1 MALSIFDILRE
12 AEGDEQQDAGGNAPA
27 DPNAPA
33 EAPAEGGEDQA
44 GGEDED
50 NFDIDANLDDPDE
63 GGEGGDEDAPAADG
77 GDDFGDTGGGGG
89 AEEPEDEPN
98 EDNTD
103 IFASLTAEEQQMK
116 IMELKNQFNSLYVSC
131 DDLLEK
137 LNAIS
142 VDEDSNDFINRMST
156 SLFDLRTYIADYLIY
171 SFSQKSF
178 VENDI
183 MFNRFLAIINSM
195 SIALGKFQN
204 RVEAERGENER
215 SKQDDK

>member
-33 EAPAEGGEDQA
+33 ETPAEGGDDQA

-50 NFDIDANLDDPDE
+50 NFDIDANLDEPDE
-63 GGEGGDEDAPAADG
+63 GTEGGDEDVPTDDG

-89 AEEPEDEPN
+89 AEETDEEPN

-103 IFASLTAEEQQMK
+103 IFSSLTAEEQQMK
-116 IMELKNQFNSLYVSC
+116 IMELKNQFNALYSSC

-137 LNAIS
+137 LNSIS
-142 VDEDSNDFINRMST
+142 VDEDSDNFISRMSS

-171 SFSQKSF
+171 TFSQKSF

-183 MFNRFLAIINSM
+183 MFNRFLAIVNSM
-195 SIALGKFQN
+195 SIALEKFQK
-204 RVEAERGENER
+204 RIEAERGENNKKADNE
-215 SKQDDK
+215 

>member
-27 DPNAPA
+27 DPNTPA
-33 EAPAEGGEDQA
+33 ETPVEGGEDQA

-63 GGEGGDEDAPAADG
+63 GTEGGDEDAPADDG
-77 GDDFGDTGGGGG
+77 GDDFGDTGEGGG
-89 AEEPEDEPN
+89 AEETDEEPN

-103 IFASLTAEEQQMK
+103 IFSSLTAEEQQMK
-116 IMELKNQFNSLYVSC
+116 IMELKNQFNALYSSC

-137 LNAIS
+137 LNSIS
-142 VDEDSNDFINRMST
+142 VDEDSNNFISRMSS

-171 SFSQKSF
+171 TFSQKSF

-183 MFNRFLAIINSM
+183 MFNRFLAIVNSM
-195 SIALGKFQN
+195 SIALEKFQK
-204 RVEAERGENER
+204 RIEAERGENGKKTDNE
-215 SKQDDK
+215 

>member
-12 AEGDEQQDAGGNAPA
+12 AEGDEQQDAGGNVPA
-27 DPNAPA
+27 DPNTSA

-50 NFDIDANLDDPDE
+50 NFDIDANLDEPDE
-63 GGEGGDEDAPAADG
+63 GEEGGDEDAPAADD
-77 GDDFGDTGGGGG
+77 GDDFGDTGGGGE

-171 SFSQKSF
+171 TFSQKSF

-183 MFNRFLAIINSM
+183 MFNRFLAIVNSM
-195 SIALGKFQN
+195 SIALEKFQK
-204 RVEAERGENER
+204 RVEAERGENGR
-215 SKQDDK
+215 GQQDDK

>member
-27 DPNAPA
+27 DPNAAA

-50 NFDIDANLDDPDE
+50 NFDIDANLDEPDE
-63 GGEGGDEDAPAADG
+63 GGEGGDEDAPANDG
-77 GDDFGDTGGGGG
+77 GDDFGDTGG
-89 AEEPEDEPN
+89 AEEPDEEPN

-142 VDEDSNDFINRMST
+142 VDEDSSDFINRMST

-171 SFSQKSF
+171 TFSQKSF

-183 MFNRFLAIINSM
+183 MFNRFLAIVNSM
-195 SIALGKFQN
+195 SIALEKFQK
-204 RVEAERGENER
+204 RIETERGENGR
-215 SKQDDK
+215 GQQDDK

>member
-27 DPNAPA
+27 DPNAPT
-33 EAPAEGGEDQA
+33 ETPAEGGDDQA

-63 GGEGGDEDAPAADG
+63 GTEGGDEDAPADDG

-98 EDNTD
+98 ENNTD
-103 IFASLTAEEQQMK
+103 IFSSLTAEEQQMK
-116 IMELKNQFNSLYVSC
+116 IMELKNQFNALYSSC

-137 LNAIS
+137 LNSIS
-142 VDEDSNDFINRMST
+142 VDEDSDNFISRMSS

-171 SFSQKSF
+171 TFAQKSF

-183 MFNRFLAIINSM
+183 MFNRFLAIVNSM
-195 SIALGKFQN
+195 SIALEKFQKRIN
-204 RVEAERGENER
+204 SERGENGKKTDNE
-215 SKQDDK
+215 

>member
-27 DPNAPA
+27 DPNTPA
-33 EAPAEGGEDQA
+33 EAPVEGGEDQA

-63 GGEGGDEDAPAADG
+63 GAEGGDEDAPAADG
-77 GDDFGDTGGGGG
+77 GDDFDDAGGGGG

-116 IMELKNQFNSLYVSC
+116 IMELKNQFNALYSSC

-137 LNAIS
+137 LNSIS
-142 VDEDSNDFINRMST
+142 VDEDSDDFINRMST

-171 SFSQKSF
+171 TFAQKSF

-195 SIALGKFQN
+195 SIALEKFQK
-204 RVEAERGENER
+204 RVEAERGENN
-215 SKQDDK
+215 KNK